1 MTTPGDDRARL
12 EARNAAMKDRVD
24 GLLEQ
29 FNRQTEQLREAQA
42 AAAEASATVTSKDGL
57 VRATIDANGV
67 LSKLDFAPTAF
78 ERSGGPAALAA
89 SVLEVVRTGGLQVK
103 QEVADL
109 MSPLTEGMPD
119 LTELFEDAP
128 SLAGLVP
135 SIPDFTPPEPEPRA
149 RPESFEE
156 EGSIFQ
162 NRQQQAPPPPA
173 AAAPP
178 PPPPPPSMP
187 SMPQPKPTT
196 RRARPAPVEDEEEPP
211 DSWLTRG
218 NR

>member
-1 MTTPGDDRARL
+1 
-12 EARNAAMKDRVD
+12 MKDRVD

-103 QEVADL
+103 QQVADL

-135 SIPDFTPPEPEPRA
+135 AIPDFSPPPEPEAPP

-162 NRQQQAPPPPA
+162 NRQQQAAPPPP

-178 PPPPPPSMP
+178 PPPPPPAAKP

>member
-1 MTTPGDDRARL
+1 
-12 EARNAAMKDRVD
+12 MKDRVD

-29 FNRQTEQLREAQA
+29 FNRQTEQLAEAQA

-103 QEVADL
+103 QQVADL

-135 SIPDFTPPEPEPRA
+135 SIPDFSPPEPEAPV

-156 EGSIFQ
+156 EGSIFA
-162 NRQQQAPPPPA
+162 NRQQQQQQAPPPPA
-173 AAAPP
+173 AAPP
-178 PPPPPPSMP
+178 PPPPPPPP

-196 RRARPAPVEDEEEPP
+196 RRARPTPVEDEEEPP